1 MPTTRLTHLKTNSF
15 IRQYT
20 TVPREC
26 SEIKRRK
33 TKKHQPSSKSNT
45 FNTYRVNVLS
55 ICRIKASIRIV
66 PGIVID
72 SIAFPC

>member
-1 MPTTRLTHLKTNSF
+1 MPTTRLTHLKDKL
-15 IRQYT
+15 IYK
-20 TVPREC
+20 TVHH
-26 SEIKRRK
+26 SAKGAEIKRRK